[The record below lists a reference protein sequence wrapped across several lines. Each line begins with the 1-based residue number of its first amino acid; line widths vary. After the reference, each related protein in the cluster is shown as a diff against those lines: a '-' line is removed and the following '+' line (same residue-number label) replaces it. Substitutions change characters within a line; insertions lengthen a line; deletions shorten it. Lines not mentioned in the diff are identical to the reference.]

1 MNLEEIPGLSD
12 AERAAVSN
20 YEEAHRIYAA
30 TAMGA
35 LFYSLRGDDHEDAER
50 AGHAV
55 EGVEQAY
62 SRLAELAPAKTPGRE
77 GGLGYGRLLSTT
89 QQLRAGDREVAR
101 LDDPP
106 LPLEQPPE
114 PRLLAF
120 CCLDLMHYQWL
131 TSGALDRAVGSGT
144 RPRLYDVPDGVREEM
159 TEEQIAGAHG
169 DREEL
174 QMRLHMLL
182 ERAIDDSPEQ
192 RRGSLEHFGYDC
204 GYDYQVFIT
213 AYEGEPDYIE
223 GFVEGCLERIREDE
237 GEELTHPDDVTAEHL
252 FEAWQ
257 DPIMP
262 FEDKYEWVVESL
274 KAECQI
280 QEDTGDFWRL

>member
-1 MNLEEIPGLSD
+1 MNLEETPGLSD

-20 YEEAHRIYAA
+20 YEESHRIYAA
-30 TAMGA
+30 SAMGA
-35 LFYSLRGDDHEDAER
+35 LFDSLRGDDREDAER
-50 AGHAV
+50 ASRAV
-55 EGVEQAY
+55 EGVEQVY
-62 SRLAELAPAKTPGRE
+62 SGLAELAPAKTPGRE
-77 GGLGYGRLLSTT
+77 GGLGYGRLLSTM
-89 QQLRAGDREVAR
+89 QQLGAGDRDVAR

-106 LPLEQPPE
+106 LPLEQLPE
-114 PRLLAF
+114 PRLLMF
-120 CCLDLMHYQWL
+120 CCLDLMHYHWL

-144 RPRLYDVPDGVREEM
+144 RPRLYDVPEEVRAEM

-169 DREEL
+169 DRNEL

-182 ERAIDDSPEQ
+182 ERAVDDSPEQ

-213 AYEGEPDYIE
+213 AYEDEPDYIE

-237 GEELTHPDDVTAEHL
+237 DGGDVHPDDVPADHL
-252 FEAWQ
+252 LEAWQ
-257 DPIMP
+257 DPKMP
-262 FEDKYEWVVESL
+262 PEDKYEWVVESL

-280 QEDTGDFWRL
+280 QEDTGDFWHL